1 MGNSTERL
9 QNFFKTPFMPLN
21 PGEADNAQQMTHAIE
36 YAAAQ
41 LGVIA
46 RASGK
51 IEAHLAKIAARLP
64 APGSTEQAIQDALPP
79 RRP

>member
-9 QNFFKTPFMPLN
+9 QNFFKTPFMPLD
-21 PGEADNAQQMTHAIE
+21 PAEADNAQQIAHAIE

-64 APGSTEQAIQDALPP
+64 APEAIERALQDAPPP

>member
-9 QNFFKTPFMPLN
+9 QNFFKTPFMPLD
-21 PGEADNAQQMTHAIE
+21 PAEADNAQQIAHAIE

-46 RASGK
+46 RTTAK
-51 IEAHLAKIAARLP
+51 IEAQLAKIATRLP
-64 APGSTEQAIQDALPP
+64 APQSIPDAPPPGLP
-79 RRP
+79 

>member
-9 QNFFKTPFMPLN
+9 QNFFKTPFMPLD
-21 PGEADNAQQMTHAIE
+21 PAEADNAQQIAHAIE

-46 RASGK
+46 RTTAK
-51 IEAHLAKIAARLP
+51 IEAHLAKIATRLP
-64 APGSTEQAIQDALPP
+64 APQSIPDAPPPGLP
-79 RRP
+79 

>member
-1 MGNSTERL
+1 MGDSAVRL
-9 QNFFKTPFMPLN
+9 QNFFKTPFMPLD
-21 PGEADNAQQMTHAIE
+21 PSEANNAQQMTHAIE

-64 APGSTEQAIQDALPP
+64 APETTEHALQDAAQP